1 MIKKIKN
8 ITLLNKPFVVV
19 PEPLQDELL
28 SSWLVR
34 TAYAHH
40 THPHTFVNLFLGNNC
55 ERISQKEID
64 ILLAHNEISSLEQKT
79 LNKINIFQMTLKSY
93 ESYLQEK
100 IISNGFNKLLC
111 SLRFCPKCLK
121 ADKVPYFRK
130 IWKVAFYTVCSKHK
144 CFMLDTC
151 PQCNTKID
159 ISKMYQNKF
168 SFQYCYKCGFD
179 LKQSKVITLNKEMKS
194 NLFLYERLLDIVN
207 KGYIV
212 LGKSFVYSFYFF
224 DAMIQLSK
232 KILKHGY
239 AQGIM
244 ENKIFKSLRTV
255 KLKPSQTIQQHL
267 SIKEQHSLNSMIM
280 NLFDNYPR
288 NFERYVKTNKLSHWQ
303 MLKDM
308 GYVSFWF
315 ENLVNEITPRLVP
328 ITKMI
333 THEEIE
339 NGKHYLICNGMLV
352 NKANLTRLFGCSFFS
367 SYNNLGTK

>member
-40 THPHTFVNLFLGNNC
+40 THPHTFVNLFLGNHY
-55 ERISQKEID
+55 EGISQKEID
-64 ILLAHNEISSLEQKT
+64 ILLAHNEITSLEQKT

-100 IISNGFNKLLC
+100 IIRNGFNKLLC

-179 LKQSKVITLNKEMKS
+179 LKQSKVIPLNKEMKS

-239 AQGIM
+239 TQGIR
-244 ENKIFKSLRTV
+244 ENEIFKSLRAV
-255 KLKPSQTIQQHL
+255 KLKPSQTIQQYL
-267 SIKEQHSLNSMIM
+267 SIKEQHSLNSCIM

-288 NFERYVKTNKLSHWQ
+288 NFKRYVETNKLSHWQ

-308 GYVSFWF
+308 GYISFWF
-315 ENLVNEITPRLVP
+315 ENLVNGISPRLVP

-333 THEEIE
+333 TNEEIE
-339 NGKHYLICNGMLV
+339 NGKKYLIKNGV
-352 NKANLTRLFGCSFFS
+352 IINKASLSRLFGCNFFS
-367 SYNNLGTK
+367 SYNNLDI

>member
-8 ITLLNKPFVVV
+8 INLLNKPFVVV

-28 SSWLVR
+28 SSWLAR

-40 THPHTFVNLFLGNNC
+40 THPHTFINLFFGKQY
-55 ERISQKEID
+55 EHIFQSEAD
-64 ILLAHNEISSLEQKT
+64 ILFAENDISLLKQKS
-79 LNKINIFQMTLKSY
+79 LNKFDIFPMALKSY

-100 IISNGFNKLLC
+100 IIPNGFNKMLC
-111 SLRFCPKCLK
+111 SMRFCPKCLK

-144 CFMLDTC
+144 CFMLDAC
-151 PQCNTKID
+151 PECNIKID

-179 LKQSKVITLNKEMKS
+179 LKQSKTIALNKAMKS
-194 NLFLYERLLDIVN
+194 NLFLYTKLLDTLQN
-207 KGYIV
+207 GYTV
-212 LGKSFVYSFYFF
+212 LEKSFVYSFYFF
-224 DAMIQLSK
+224 DAIVQLSK

-239 AQGIM
+239 TQGIS
-244 ENKIFKSLRTV
+244 ENKIFKSLQTV
-255 KLKPSQTIQQHL
+255 KLKPSLTIHQHL
-267 SIKEQHSLNSMIM
+267 SIKEQHSLNFCIM
-280 NLFDNYPR
+280 NLFEDYPR
-288 NFERYVKTNKLSHWQ
+288 NFERYIKANRLSHWR

-315 ENLVNEITPRLVP
+315 ESLVNDITPRLVP

-333 THEEIE
+333 TNEEIV
-339 NGKHYLICNGMLV
+339 NGKKHLIRNGV
-352 NKANLTRLFGCSFFS
+352 IINKASLSRLFGCNFFS
-367 SYNNLGTK
+367 SYNNLSIK